1 MSIYVLR
8 HPHGSPSL
16 SLVAGIYSPVEKN
29 RGGVN
34 STTKSD
40 FSDGCGTYERIALAR
55 LRGRCIFIANKYIV
69 PILLLADK
77 IVVFSL

>member
-1 MSIYVLR
+1 MFLARSAVFFVFFKPRIR
-8 HPHGSPSL
+8 MASL

-40 FSDGCGTYERIALAR
+40 FSDGCGTYERIALR
-55 LRGRCIFIANKYIV
+55 
-69 PILLLADK
+69 D
-77 IVVFSL
+77 